1 MNKAKLISFFI
12 SFAIAATV
20 LYKFVYAP
28 NPELFSFDIEWPSFD
43 FGKEEAGSK
52 KKKKSSSKSKV
63 KSNVKSNSNVGKV
76 VDNFNGVN
84 IYYNGR
90 VKNVQG
96 RNVTSDGY
104 NLGLKYQCVEFVK
117 RYYYEYYNHKMPDS
131 YGHAKDF
138 FEHNL
143 SDGGYSKKRDLYQY
157 RNGSEI
163 KPRVGDILIFGAASF
178 NKYGHVA
185 IISKVTSNS
194 VTIAQQNP
202 GIGNKSRQAFALDH
216 SNGGWWIRYSHIVGW
231 LHK

>member
-1 MNKAKLISFFI
+1 MNKAKFISLLISL
-12 SFAIAATV
+12 AIASTV
-20 LYKFVYAP
+20 LYKFVVQP
-28 NPELFSFDIEWPSFD
+28 NPEIFSFDIEWPSFD
-43 FGKEEAGSK
+43 YSK
-52 KKKKSSSKSKV
+52 KEKSDTKNSSSKTKV
-63 KSNVKSNSNVGKV
+63 KSNVKTNSKVGKV
-76 VDNFNGVN
+76 IDNFNGVN

-90 VKNVQG
+90 VKNVLG

-138 FEHNL
+138 FEYGL
-143 SDGGYSKKRDLYQY
+143 ADGGYSKKRDLFQY

-178 NKYGHVA
+178 NPYGHVA

-202 GIGNKSRQAFALDH
+202 GIGNKSRQIFSLAEN
-216 SNGGWWIRYSHIVGW
+216 NGGWWIRHDHIKGW